1 MPIIPDHI
9 LKFLGNNA
17 NDKLNTELVDLLIK
31 RINKLCLEECQID
44 RILCTLTPQCTR
56 RFLLKLRIKN
66 GLTEDDL
73 PKFCYSVLKSTVQRE
88 FLEKTVVYRPTDVYL
103 FLIDFLDIFFHGDY
117 RKLNKFLS
125 FKSWDEAKKIL
136 DSRIEESKEN
146 FQYHLTDNYFIF
158 KFEDKLHIFFINKNY
173 VLINATREEIASLE
187 LLKGLCELF
196 IRTYNLNFLVDLEPS
211 KYISIKTVIS
221 NFIISSI
228 DAYSNVK
235 KDQKATGDSIWDNF
249 PQLIDL
255 LSIISN
261 EIHLHFDEDF
271 NLEIELFVKLE
282 TNVSINFERVPLMYK
297 DIKTMFDQFKRF
309 Y

>member
-1 MPIIPDHI
+1 MPISPEHVV
-9 LKFLGNNA
+9 KFLGNNA
-17 NDKLNTELVDLLIK
+17 NDKVNTELVDLLIK
-31 RINKLCLEECQID
+31 RINKLCFEECQID

-66 GLTEDDL
+66 GLSLDDL

-88 FLEKTVVYRPTDVYL
+88 FLEKTVVYRPNDVYL
-103 FLIDFLDIFFHGDY
+103 YLIDFLDIFFHGDY
-117 RKLNKFLS
+117 RKLNKFMS
-125 FKSWDEAKKIL
+125 FKTWDQAKKIL
-136 DSRIEESKEN
+136 DTRIAEGKEN

-158 KFEDKLHIFFINKNY
+158 KFEDKLHICFFNNNY
-173 VLINATREEIASLE
+173 VLINANREEIASLE
-187 LLKGLCELF
+187 LLKGLCELY
-196 IRTYNLNFLVDLEPS
+196 IKTYNLNFLVDVEPT
-211 KYISIKTVIS
+211 KFISIRTVIS

-235 KDQKATGDSIWDNF
+235 KDQTGGGESIWDNF
-249 PQLIDL
+249 PQFVDL
-255 LSIISN
+255 LSTISN

-282 TNVSINFERVPLMYK
+282 TNVTINSERVPLMYK
-297 DIKTMFDQFKRF
+297 DIKLMFDQFKRF